1 MAGEDKTPPKAA
13 VVSAHHLATK
23 AGMDILAKG
32 GNAYDAAVAVS
43 AMLGVVEP
51 LSSGIGGGGFWLLY
65 EAKTKGYNVIDA
77 RETAPLATK
86 ADMYLDEKGEV
97 IKGISTKGAL
107 AAGIPGLPAAFVAI
121 NKKYGSMKL
130 GDVLTPAV
138 KVAREGFA
146 VDERYINGA
155 HYKRDMFLENEEA
168 ASIFL
173 DNGNV
178 PKDGWILK
186 QRDLANTLE
195 SIAIKG
201 LKGFYDGDIAAKMV
215 NDVVKHGGIWSLGDL
230 RDYHVIERNPVIM
243 NYRGARIIAPPLP
256 SSGGL
261 VLSNIF
267 NILSGFDLT
276 ALSSANRKHVIIE
289 AMRHAY
295 YNRAL
300 YMGDSDF
307 VDVPVDYIISKEM
320 SDKQRKKID
329 MDKALPSALLSLSF
343 DNLPKGTDTT
353 HFAVIDK
360 WGNRVAVTQSINFWG
375 GSGFVPKGTGVLLNN
390 EMDDFTIKVGVEN
403 GYGLQ
408 GTKANE
414 IAPNKRM
421 LSSMTPTFV
430 ENERGVLIVGTPG
443 GSRIISMNLLGIL
456 NYIDGKSAKGIVAAA
471 RYHHQFMPDEVV
483 YEQGAFNAME
493 VKALE
498 AKGHTLK
505 KQSSSGYG
513 NMQVIL
519 WDYTTGEVTTASDP
533 RGVGAGRVY

>member
-1 MAGEDKTPPKAA
+1 
-13 VVSAHHLATK
+13 
-23 AGMDILAKG
+23 
-32 GNAYDAAVAVS
+32 
-43 AMLGVVEP
+43 
-51 LSSGIGGGGFWLLY
+51 
-65 EAKTKGYNVIDA
+65 
-77 RETAPLATK
+77 
-86 ADMYLDEKGEV
+86 MYLDKNGEV
-97 IKGISTKGAL
+97 IKGASTKGAL
-107 AAGIPGLPAAFVAI
+107 AAGIPGLPAAFIAI

-130 GDVLTPAV
+130 GDVLAPAV
-138 KVAREGFA
+138 KAAREGFA
-146 VDERYINGA
+146 VDDRYINGVR
-155 HYKRDMFLENEEA
+155 YKRDMFLENEAA

-173 DNGNV
+173 DRGDV
-178 PKDGWILK
+178 PKDGWVLK
-186 QRDLANTLE
+186 QSDLANTLE
-195 SIAIKG
+195 NIAQKG
-201 LKGFYDGDIAAKMV
+201 MSGFYDGDIATKMV
-215 NDVVKHGGIWSLGDL
+215 NDVVAHGGIWSLDDL
-230 RDYHVIERNPVIM
+230 RGYHVVERSPVIM

-307 VDVPVDYIISKEM
+307 VDVQIKSITSMKNADS
-320 SDKQRKKID
+320 QRKKID
-329 MDKALPSALLSLSF
+329 MDKALLSASLSLSV
-343 DNLPKGTDTT
+343 DNVPKGTDTT

-430 ENERGVLIVGTPG
+430 ENEHGVLIVGTPG
-443 GSRIISMNLLGIL
+443 GSRIISMNLLAIL
-456 NYIDGKSAKGIVAAA
+456 NYLDGKSAKEIVTAP

-483 YEQGAFNAME
+483 YEQGAFNAE
-493 VKALE
+493 EIKALE
-498 AKGHTLK
+498 AKGHILNN
-505 KQSSSGYG
+505 QASSGYG

-519 WDYTTGEVTTASDP
+519 WDYKTGKISTASDP